1 MTGTGAYLAVL
12 LLMTLTFIGIPAVG
26 PAIVGWPA
34 GRASAGQAGGDDD
47 DAPGLS
53 PGRGD
58 VPGGPGGEVA
68 VALRCR

>member
-1 MTGTGAYLAVL
+1 MTGTGAYLAVF

-47 DAPGLS
+47 DAPG
-53 PGRGD
+53 
-58 VPGGPGGEVA
+58 
-68 VALRCR
+68 ALTRQG